1 MNIGFLIT
9 ARLKSTRLPLKI
21 MKDLNGEPVI
31 QRIVERAQE
40 IHDIPPSDIII
51 CTSPNPQD
59 KPLVEVAEKT
69 HVSVFL
75 GDPDDVLKRLHDAAL
90 FHNLDYALGITADN
104 PLFSIDYSN
113 KIVDI
118 IHQKKPDFIKIQG
131 LPFGAATW
139 GMNTKALQTIC
150 KIKTIVDTEIWGY
163 LIDRPDLFDVVTI
176 DAEATLRRPHY
187 RLTLDY
193 PEDYQL
199 LSHLYTH
206 IPFKK
211 TLSLRAVVTYLDAH
225 PEIVA
230 INKNCIQ
237 LDLDPTVK
245 EHIDRNYQEHYQEI
259 KKIKQDIYQGK
270 TT

>member
-40 IHDIPPSDIII
+40 INNISDSNVII
-51 CTSPNPQD
+51 CTSAKPQD
-59 KPLVEVAEKT
+59 KPLIGIAQKT
-69 HVSVFL
+69 HTSYFL
-75 GDPDDVLKRLHDAAL
+75 GDPDDVLKRLHDAAIL
-90 FHNLDYALGITADN
+90 HNLDYALGITADN
-104 PLFSIDYSN
+104 PLFSIEYSN

-118 IHQKKPDFIKIQG
+118 IDHEKPDFIKIRG

-139 GMNTKALQTIC
+139 GMNVKALRTIC
-150 KIKTIVDTEIWGY
+150 KVKTIIDTEIWGC
-163 LIDRPDLFDVVTI
+163 LIDRPELFNVITI
-176 DAEATLRRPHY
+176 EAEEKLRRPHY

-193 PEDYQL
+193 KEDYDL

-206 IPFKK
+206 IPFEK
-211 TLSLRAVVTYLDAH
+211 TLSLEAVVTYLDAH

-230 INKNCIQ
+230 INKGCIQ
-237 LDLDPTVK
+237 LDLDSRLK
-245 EHIDRNYQEHYQEI
+245 DEIDNNYQEHFQEI
-259 KKIKQDIYQGK
+259 KKLKKDIYSGK